1 MRATLQR
8 SFHVALQRTIR
19 STVQR
24 QWQRAFSFGRPSWP
38 LNVMI
43 LPMACV
49 QRQSWL
55 PNLDSTTIDSRM
67 GEPGGVVRK
76 IRSASH
82 AALLSNAPRQLC
94 NHTS

>member
-1 MRATLQR
+1 MMRATLQR
-8 SFHVALQRTIR
+8 SFHAALQRTIR

-24 QWQRAFSFGRPSWP
+24 QWQWAFSFGRPSWP

-55 PNLDSTTIDSRM
+55 PDLDSTTIDSRM

-76 IRSASH
+76 NQIGISCGP
-82 AALLSNAPRQLC
+82 ALPAILVRPKQ
-94 NHTS
+94 

>member
-1 MRATLQR
+1 
-8 SFHVALQRTIR
+8 
-19 STVQR
+19 
-24 QWQRAFSFGRPSWP
+24 
-38 LNVMI
+38 
-43 LPMACV
+43 
-49 QRQSWL
+49 
-55 PNLDSTTIDSRM
+55 LDSTTIDSRM